1 MLVDI
6 VLEETKEIK
15 LMPKTEVEEV
25 MQNVYTIITTARGS
39 VALDRDFGID
49 TSFLDAPINVAQTLM
64 LTSVIEAVSQF
75 EPRAKVKE
83 ILFGGE
89 AKEGKLEA
97 KVRVEYVG

>member
-6 VLEETKEIK
+6 ILEETKEIK
-15 LMPKTEVEEV
+15 LMPKTEMEEV

-39 VALDRDFGID
+39 VPLDRDFGID

-75 EPRAKVKE
+75 EPRAKVKG